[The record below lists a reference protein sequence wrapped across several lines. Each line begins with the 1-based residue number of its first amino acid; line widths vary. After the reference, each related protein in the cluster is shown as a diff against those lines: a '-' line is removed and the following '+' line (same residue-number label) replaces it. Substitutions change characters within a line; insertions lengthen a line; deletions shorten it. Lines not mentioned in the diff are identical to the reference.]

1 MPPPGLQS
9 LAEGE
14 RTQSS
19 GSALRAPALGL
30 VDEDFEPTA
39 AELAAFL
46 DDEEVMLEIQALP
59 DLLGCPPARASPEM
73 VADVSVMRVR
83 VRVSG

>member
-1 MPPPGLQS
+1 M
-9 LAEGE
+9 
-14 RTQSS
+14 
-19 GSALRAPALGL
+19 
-30 VDEDFEPTA
+30 
-39 AELAAFL
+39 AAFL
-46 DDEEVMLEIQALP
+46 EDEEVMLEIQALP